1 MKQLIPLKYIS
12 FVTLGPRERQKA
24 YCACAPKVTSYHF
37 LTSLALLGYLS
48 RTQIYLVCRSRT
60 TRKAKTVLR
69 MRTGSDVISRFNVLS
84 VARQPPPNPKYISFV
99 TLGPLERQKPYCAC
113 APEVTSNHV
122 LTALALLGN
131 LPRTQI
137 YLVCH
142 SRTTRKAK
150 TVLRMRTGSDV
161 KSRFNSPSV
170 ARQPPPNPNISRLS
184 L

>member
-1 MKQLIPLKYIS
+1 
-12 FVTLGPRERQKA
+12 
-24 YCACAPKVTSYHF
+24 
-37 LTSLALLGYLS
+37 
-48 RTQIYLVCRSRT
+48 
-60 TRKAKTVLR
+60 

-84 VARQPPPNPKYISFV
+84 VARPLPLPEPEIYLSPLSLSFV

-161 KSRFNSPSV
+161 KSRFNSLSV
-170 ARQPPPNPNISRLS
+170 ARQPPLNPNISRLS

>member
-1 MKQLIPLKYIS
+1 
-12 FVTLGPRERQKA
+12 
-24 YCACAPKVTSYHF
+24 
-37 LTSLALLGYLS
+37 
-48 RTQIYLVCRSRT
+48 
-60 TRKAKTVLR
+60 
-69 MRTGSDVISRFNVLS
+69 MRTGSDVKSRFNS
-84 VARQPPPNPKYISFV
+84 RQI
-99 TLGPLERQKPYCAC
+99 
-113 APEVTSNHV
+113 
-122 LTALALLGN
+122 ALLLGN

-161 KSRFNSPSV
+161 KSRFNSLSV